1 MTFLWL
7 YASGRYF
14 VGGDAVN
21 VWLSVVT
28 VQIPTYLPMRAV
40 VTNEC
45 DGPKRPVVRPV
56 TESDGEILNEIG
68 VLPNENGEPC
78 GGISLGQQVQVA
90 AFVPSILLKPLW
102 KEPWLQSPS
111 EAQSV
116 FGCPGPSTWL
126 LTELHEALR
135 RILFLQIPS
144 PTSSS
149 PFPTQVYQPISP
161 RLLGRP

>member
-14 VGGDAVN
+14 VGDDAVN

-90 AFVPSILLKPLW
+90 AFVPSILLKP
-102 KEPWLQSPS
+102 
-111 EAQSV
+111 
-116 FGCPGPSTWL
+116 FGRNPGYNR
-126 LTELHEALR
+126 LR
-135 RILFLQIPS
+135 KLNQFLDVLVRQHGYS
-144 PTSSS
+144 
-149 PFPTQVYQPISP
+149 
-161 RLLGRP
+161 LNCMRP